1 MVNTMNSTT
10 LEYFYAVPIAV
21 VVGIAI
27 VTDLRSRRIPNTL
40 TFPAIAIAL
49 LVRFALQGFLGLG
62 LAAAGAVVAPVVL
75 LAVHFGKGIGM
86 GDLKLAAAVGAKLGE
101 SFDEM
106 LTPAR
111 LEFRDPVERLSF
123 GFAQFLE
130 RAISDADWARLVV
143 QSSQSPNEF
152 GLGVRA
158 NLKADIS
165 EAIAKDRLGVR
176 DVELAADIV
185 IGIWIQVT
193 RGILE
198 RGARPELINQA
209 NEAVLR
215 AIGAMEAR
223 AA

>member
-1 MVNTMNSTT
+1 MAKVDLARRAEIGREKRARTREQIVEAGAT
-10 LEYFYAVPIAV
+10 LLGERSPQALTVDAV
-21 VVGIAI
+21 V
-27 VTDLRSRRIPNTL
+27 D
-40 TFPAIAIAL
+40 
-49 LVRFALQGFLGLG
+49 
-62 LAAAGAVVAPVVL
+62 AAGVAKGTFYY
-75 LAVHFGKGIGM
+75 HFQSI
-86 GDLKLAAAVGAKLGE
+86 DELAAAVGAKLGE

-111 LEFRDPVERLSF
+111 LEFTNPVERLSF
-123 GFAQFLE
+123 AFTQFLE

-143 QSSQSPNEF
+143 QSAQSPTEF
-152 GLGVRA
+152 GRGVRA

-165 EAIAKDRLGVR
+165 EAIAKDRLSVR

-198 RGARPELINQA
+198 RGAKPELINQA

-215 AIGAMEAR
+215 AIGAGR
-223 AA
+223 ALRDCPP

>member
-1 MVNTMNSTT
+1 MAKVDLARRAEIGREKRARTREQIVEAGAT
-10 LEYFYAVPIAV
+10 LLGERSPQALTVDAV
-21 VVGIAI
+21 V
-27 VTDLRSRRIPNTL
+27 D
-40 TFPAIAIAL
+40 
-49 LVRFALQGFLGLG
+49 
-62 LAAAGAVVAPVVL
+62 AAGVAKGTFYY
-75 LAVHFGKGIGM
+75 HFQSI
-86 GDLKLAAAVGAKLGE
+86 DELAAAVGAKLGE

-111 LEFRDPVERLSF
+111 LEFTNPVERLSF
-123 GFAQFLE
+123 AFTQFLE

-143 QSSQSPNEF
+143 QSAQSPTEF
-152 GLGVRA
+152 GRGVRA

-165 EAIAKDRLGVR
+165 EAIAKDRLRVR

-198 RGARPELINQA
+198 RGAKPELINQA

-215 AIGAMEAR
+215 AIGAGR
-223 AA
+223 ALRDCPP